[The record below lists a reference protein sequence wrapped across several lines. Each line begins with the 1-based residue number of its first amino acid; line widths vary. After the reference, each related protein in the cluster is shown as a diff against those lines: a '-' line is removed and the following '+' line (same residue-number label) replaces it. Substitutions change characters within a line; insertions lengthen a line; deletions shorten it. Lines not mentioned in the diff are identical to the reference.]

1 MLKDL
6 ILKSRSCRRFHQNEA
21 VSVSTLEELVDL
33 ARLSASARNAQP
45 LRYYLSVDPKMNKE
59 IFKHLS
65 WAAFLRD
72 WEGPAEGEQPPAYI
86 VVLYDYDVAS
96 NYFCDDGIA
105 SQSILLGATEKGL
118 SGCIVG
124 SVDRL
129 PLHKALNLPPN
140 LKIIHVIA
148 LGKAKEEIVIENL
161 KDDDYRY
168 WRSEDGKH
176 HVPKR
181 SLDEVIVKI

>member
-6 ILKSRSCRRFHQNEA
+6 ILKARSCRRFLQDEVVA
-21 VSVSTLEELVDL
+21 VDSLKELVDL

-45 LRYYLSVDPKMNKE
+45 LKYYLSVEPATNEK

-65 WAAFLRD
+65 WAAFLKD
-72 WEGPAEGEQPPAYI
+72 WDGPVAGERPAAYI
-86 VVLYDYDVAS
+86 VVLHDSEIAS

-105 SQSILLGATEKGL
+105 SQSIILGAAEKGL
-118 SGCIVG
+118 ATCIVG

-129 PLHKALNLPPN
+129 PLHKALELPQH
-140 LKIIHVIA
+140 LKIVHVIA
-148 LGKAKEEIVIENL
+148 LGKAKETIVVEPL
-161 KDDDYRY
+161 KDSDYRY
-168 WRSEDGKH
+168 WRDEKGVH

-181 SLDEVIVKI
+181 SLNDLIV